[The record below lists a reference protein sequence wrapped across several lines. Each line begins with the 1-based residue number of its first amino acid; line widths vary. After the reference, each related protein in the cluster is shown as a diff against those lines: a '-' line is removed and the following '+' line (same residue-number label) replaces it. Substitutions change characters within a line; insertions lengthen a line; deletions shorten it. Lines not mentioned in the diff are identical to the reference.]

1 MRDDFKEDCVTMQV
15 KYILGEM
22 AGYMMTVWELLS
34 SDFVA
39 SFTMHYCIIQ
49 LCYHIA
55 VPHTSAFGVDT
66 SAQVRNKG
74 GHTYLQ
80 MASKHSSMVSLCAL
94 VRDRPLESLY
104 IVCSVESIREV
115 QCSVPEKRGAH
126 LVRSGSTA
134 EHRYLLSASADSVV
148 LRDT

>member
-1 MRDDFKEDCVTMQV
+1 
-15 KYILGEM
+15 
-22 AGYMMTVWELLS
+22 MTVWELLS
-34 SDFVA
+34 SDFITRV
-39 SFTMHYCIIQ
+39 TMHYCIT
-49 LCYHIA
+49 YRIA
-55 VPHTSAFGVDT
+55 VDT
-66 SAQVRNKG
+66 YAQVKNKG

-134 EHRYLLSASADSVV
+134 EHMYLLSASADSVV

>member
-34 SDFVA
+34 PDFIA

-49 LCYHIA
+49 LCYRIA

-66 SAQVRNKG
+66 
-74 GHTYLQ
+74 
-80 MASKHSSMVSLCAL
+80 
-94 VRDRPLESLY
+94 
-104 IVCSVESIREV
+104 
-115 QCSVPEKRGAH
+115 
-126 LVRSGSTA
+126 
-134 EHRYLLSASADSVV
+134 
-148 LRDT
+148 